1 MEELYCNRVKEI
13 LKKKGRVSAAWLH
26 MASNVSAEI
35 LANAGFDVLVIDV
48 EHSPV
53 DYQTVFS
60 MCQAMKGTNTVPFAR
75 APWNDLIAIKRI
87 CDCGVMGIH
96 IPYVRTVDEA
106 R

>member
-60 MCQAMKGTNTVPFAR
+60 MCQAMKGTNTVPFADR
-75 APWNDLIAIKRI
+75 KS
-87 CDCGVMGIH
+87 V
-96 IPYVRTVDEA
+96 V
-106 R
+106 